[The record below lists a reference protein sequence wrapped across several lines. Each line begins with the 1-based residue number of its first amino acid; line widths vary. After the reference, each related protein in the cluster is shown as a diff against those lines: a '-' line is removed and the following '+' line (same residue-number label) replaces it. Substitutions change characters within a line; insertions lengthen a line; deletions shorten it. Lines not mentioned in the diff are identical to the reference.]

1 MGTDVELEEKNGCC
15 CSRKKKVRTE
25 KEYKDLQNR
34 LSRIEGQVRGIRKM
48 VEEDAYCTDI
58 LTQVS
63 AVQAALNS
71 FSKKLLANHIRT
83 CVAEDI
89 RQGKDEVVDDLVNTL
104 QKLMK

>member
-1 MGTDVELEEKNGCC
+1 MGTDVELEEKNGC